1 MGEAVVSVYQ
11 VTWSSVGTERVLQ
24 WLHDWTHQAL
34 KYANGEMEVEDLLKG
49 FEEGRIQIWA
59 VLEDG
64 RLVGVATTQVVDFPR
79 IAILRVVTLQGK
91 NLNVWMEALLHALEQ
106 FCREQGLQRIEVV
119 GRRGWVRKLAG
130 LGFREVYSVVV
141 KEVGGNVQK
150 RRDNEDGIV
159 H

>member
-1 MGEAVVSVYQ
+1 
-11 VTWSSVGTERVLQ
+11 
-24 WLHDWTHQAL
+24 
-34 KYANGEMEVEDLLKG
+34 
-49 FEEGRIQIWA
+49 
-59 VLEDG
+59 
-64 RLVGVATTQVVDFPR
+64 VGVATTQVVDFPR

-91 NLNVWMEALLHALEQ
+91 NLNVWMEALLRVLEQ

-150 RRDNEDGIV
+150 RRDDKDGIV